1 MAGEGSQS
9 PDDGDN
15 SEASPKFSR
24 TPQPQGCGIALK
36 NTAVPPTP
44 STVELLAYCGIRPC
58 GIRLGLY
65 PLDIPLIEN
74 MARVAELAG
83 VTTLVKFGE
92 LDTVTMWDVLDSV
105 AKGTLMPGLKNAA
118 EVKADG

>member
-1 MAGEGSQS
+1 MW
-9 PDDGDN
+9 
-15 SEASPKFSR
+15 
-24 TPQPQGCGIALK
+24 
-36 NTAVPPTP
+36 
-44 STVELLAYCGIRPC
+44 YRPC

-105 AKGTLMPGLKNAA
+105 AKGILMPGLKNAA
-118 EVKADG
+118 EVKQMIDVVRAAPAGRRRKNIWWGRDTRFGAGPVRDLAPNAASDGSTK